1 MNKTNKV
8 RWAILGCGEI
18 ANHFAN
24 DFKTVKNAELV
35 AVASRD
41 AGRAS
46 VFANQYGIPY
56 AFTYDELYNS
66 DLVDAVYIAST
77 HNFHYEQSLA
87 CMQHGKAVLC
97 EKPITVNDSEFK
109 KLALFAKEKQV
120 FLMEAMW
127 TYFLPALNK
136 AKEWIAEGRIGSI
149 KMIQADFGF
158 YSEYNPLG
166 RLYNPLTA
174 GGALLDIGIYPIAF
188 TLFFMNRKP
197 DEVKVSAIFGDSKVD
212 EFIWMIFNYGD
223 TSALLF
229 SSIRFNSLNKGIITG
244 DKGSIELPIFYKTRS
259 AQLYDT
265 KHQLVDSF
273 TDERNTI
280 GYNFEIQ
287 EATDCIL
294 NGSHESKIIS
304 HARSNELQEIMTD
317 IRRQINLKYPME

>member
-24 DFKTVKNAELV
+24 DFKAVKNAELV

-46 VFANQYGIPY
+46 VFANQYGIPHV
-56 AFTYDELYNS
+56 FTYDELYNS
-66 DLVDAVYIAST
+66 DLVDAVYIATT
-77 HNFHYEQSLA
+77 HNFHYEQTLA

-97 EKPITVNDSEFK
+97 EKPITVNDFEFK
-109 KLALFAKEKQV
+109 KLASFAKEKQV

-174 GGALLDIGIYPIAF
+174 GGALLDVGIYPIAF

-223 TSALLF
+223 ASALLF
-229 SSIRFNSLNKGIITG
+229 SSIRFNSLNKGVITG
-244 DKGSIELPIFYKTRS
+244 DRGSIELPIFYKSRS
-259 AQLYDT
+259 AQLYDA
-265 KHQLVDSF
+265 KHQLVESF
-273 TDERNTI
+273 SDERSTI
-280 GYNFEIQ
+280 GYSFEIQ

-294 NGSHESKIIS
+294 DGSLESKIIT